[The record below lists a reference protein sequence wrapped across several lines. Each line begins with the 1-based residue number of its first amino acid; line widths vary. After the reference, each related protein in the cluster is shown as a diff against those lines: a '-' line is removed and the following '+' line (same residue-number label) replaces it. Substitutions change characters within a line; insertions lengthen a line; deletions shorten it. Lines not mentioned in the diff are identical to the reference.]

1 VFGFL
6 SAERRTRLRPYV
18 SAGKLPGMKGKRWFV
33 EGFFPK
39 SVDHRMYV
47 HEGTIRHVFRRF
59 SVERG
64 IKHRVVIGCPVV
76 DPATGARTSVRTKKD
91 RKTGERYPVCSVPP
105 ITMAMWHPDTKAERR
120 KVRKIHV
127 ALGKGRSRKPSA
139 ITKAV
144 QNRERNLKR
153 IEQLMAKVRRT
164 RKTRSVAGTS
174 RSRQSGMPVG
184 MTVSLIG
191 IGALAVVGTV
201 LSFAKK
207 KSDEKG
213 TSGLKDLPTH
223 YPFYPRTMPS
233 DCVPAKVHRD
243 AQIIQHQEVNAAGK
257 VILDEE
263 IQPIE
268 HVKYIP
274 NFFTGHQ
281 PKLPSDPFEFSGI
294 DGVGESPEE
303 QFMGMDDVA
312 AFGKWYKKNP
322 QFFKGRGLKRGHH
335 KGEAGGPPGLRSGE
349 KAFMGTDMPTP
360 VYSKYS
366 DDLEAVNATYE
377 KVSGLEIEGLDLG
390 DEKAPATVEEMMKA
404 GIMSSTLEDEKV
416 SRKAK
421 QDYDERLSE
430 REGTADEV
438 DDSGPDEAGGEA
450 EEDGDDIDADVM
462 EEGKAEEEKG
472 GDSEGKADDD
482 DFEEPDEEGEKDEK
496 GEKEDDFEEIP
507 EDDVEAALDKAE
519 GGGAAPAPA
528 PRPAPTP
535 AQKAPVRKPVR
546 GETLTPPPI
555 PGRPPGGGLPG
566 KASPS
571 HWVRPKGAKGLP
583 PPHAVAKGVRRK
595 VTRISGIEV
604 GKLGLLAEMGEYD
617 KASPEA
623 FEGLEEAI
631 EGGLL

>member
-1 VFGFL
+1 
-6 SAERRTRLRPYV
+6 
-18 SAGKLPGMKGKRWFV
+18 
-33 EGFFPK
+33 
-39 SVDHRMYV
+39 
-47 HEGTIRHVFRRF
+47 
-59 SVERG
+59 
-64 IKHRVVIGCPVV
+64 
-76 DPATGARTSVRTKKD
+76 
-91 RKTGERYPVCSVPP
+91 
-105 ITMAMWHPDTKAERR
+105 
-120 KVRKIHV
+120 
-127 ALGKGRSRKPSA
+127 
-139 ITKAV
+139 
-144 QNRERNLKR
+144 
-153 IEQLMAKVRRT
+153 MAKVRRT

-174 RSRQSGMPVG
+174 RSRKSGLPVG

-213 TSGLKDLPTH
+213 TAGLKDLPTH

-257 VILDEE
+257 VMLDEE
-263 IQPIE
+263 LQPVE
-268 HVKYIP
+268 NVKYLP
-274 NFFTGHQ
+274 NFATGER
-281 PKLPSDPFEFSGI
+281 PKLPKDPFEFSGI

-312 AFGKWYKKNP
+312 AFGKWYKKTP

-349 KAFMGTDMPTP
+349 KAMGTDMPTP

-404 GIMSSTLEDEKV
+404 GIMSSTLEDEKK
-416 SRKAK
+416 SRAAK
-421 QDYDERLSE
+421 EDYDEKLAE
-430 REGTADEV
+430 REATADEV
-438 DDSGPDEAGGEA
+438 DDTGADEAGGDA
-450 EEDGDDIDADVM
+450 EGEEEGDDIDADVM

-482 DFEEPDEEGEKDEK
+482 DFEEPGEEREK
-496 GEKEDDFEEIP
+496 GEKGEDFEEIP

-519 GGGAAPAPA
+519 KGGGGGGGAAPAPA

-535 AQKAPVRKPVR
+535 AQKAPFRKPVP
-546 GETLTPPPI
+546 GEKLTPPPI

-571 HWVRPKGAKGLP
+571 HWVHPKGVKGMP

-595 VTRISGIEV
+595 VTRISGVEV